1 VAAQRKAGI
10 RRTKQLTKRG
20 LTGVPQSEADR
31 AFVRRALN
39 EFLERELGEEM
50 ARVCRMPY
58 QQRFDYIADMIDYA
72 ESRGVNFDK
81 PATGV
86 TR

>member
-1 VAAQRKAGI
+1 VATKRRTRV
-10 RRTKQLTKRG
+10 RRTKQLTAKN
-20 LTGVPQSEADR
+20 LTGVPKSEADR

-50 ARVCRMPY
+50 ARVCRLPY
-58 QQRFDYIADMIDYA
+58 KKRFEYIADMIDHA
-72 ESRGVNFDK
+72 ESKGVKFDK